1 VLRKEKDILKNIN
14 VKIINVKII
23 IILQYYNNMP
33 DIINIPPSSPVRSRP
48 ITRLR
53 TSTLAASV
61 RSRQQHN
68 LRTRRHALKDEL
80 KRIEATLKSR
90 IREHETLTQQ
100 LRVAENHMRD
110 DAMRLR
116 YLPRLLTN
124 TSQRSQIEELT
135 QTDAGQRAT
144 EVERMLVDYQANRP
158 YDIETIERLRTEL
171 FALDDTMYANTQ
183 ALIAPIQEEIDLAQ
197 TNYDEG
203 YRSYRNLDGRL
214 INHSLLTRDL
224 TQARDD
230 ANRQSNDI
238 NIELALGRGHRIRR
252 QRRPTYKRGKKGKR
266 TRKRRL

>member
-1 VLRKEKDILKNIN
+1 
-14 VKIINVKII
+14 
-23 IILQYYNNMP
+23 MP
-33 DIINIPPSSPVRSRP
+33 DIIDIPPLSPVRSRP

-100 LRVAENHMRD
+100 LRVAENHILD
-110 DAMRLR
+110 DERRLQ
-116 YLPRLLTN
+116 YLPHLLRN

-135 QTDAGQRAT
+135 QTDAGQHEA
-144 EVERMLVDYQANRP
+144 EVGRMLADYEANRP
-158 YDIETIERLRTEL
+158 YDIETIERLRREL
-171 FALDDTMYANTQ
+171 YALADTMYANTRT
-183 ALIAPIQEEIDLAQ
+183 LLAPIQEEIDLAQ

-203 YRSYRNLDGRL
+203 FTTYQNLDRQLRNETLHISNLTQERDDL
-214 INHSLLTRDL
+214 INQINDL
-224 TQARDD
+224 T
-230 ANRQSNDI
+230 
-238 NIELALGRGHRIRR
+238 IELGRGQGIKR
-252 QRRPTYKRGKKGKR
+252 QRRATYKRGKKGKN

>member
-1 VLRKEKDILKNIN
+1 
-14 VKIINVKII
+14 
-23 IILQYYNNMP
+23 MP
-33 DIINIPPSSPVRSRP
+33 DIIDIPPLSPVRSRP

-100 LRVAENHMRD
+100 LRVAENHILD
-110 DAMRLR
+110 DERRLQ
-116 YLPRLLTN
+116 YLPHLLRN

-135 QTDAGQRAT
+135 QTDAGQHEA
-144 EVERMLVDYQANRP
+144 EVGRMLADYEANRP
-158 YDIETIERLRTEL
+158 YDIETIERLRREL
-171 FALDDTMYANTQ
+171 YALADTMYANTRT
-183 ALIAPIQEEIDLAQ
+183 LLAPIQEEIDLAQ

-203 YRSYRNLDGRL
+203 FTTYQNLDRQLRNETLHISNLTQERDDL
-214 INHSLLTRDL
+214 INQINDL
-224 TQARDD
+224 T
-230 ANRQSNDI
+230 
-238 NIELALGRGHRIRR
+238 IELGRAQGIKR
-252 QRRPTYKRGKKGKR
+252 QRRTTYKKGKKGKN